1 MRNGKHYPPKFA
13 SPSSWARPCELRNP
27 RDTLTAA
34 PRTFQDYAPRMKDA
48 YGTQSKPSGYPV
60 VIVVVAIPRLRG
72 LEAHQLDTRADA
84 PTAEEPWGGG
94 VGPRVLARPL
104 TTHAMG

>member
-72 LEAHQLDTRADA
+72 LEHISSI
-84 PTAEEPWGGG
+84 
-94 VGPRVLARPL
+94 LARMRPPL
-104 TTHAMG
+104 KSLGVVGWGRACSRGP